1 MAMSSPQSA
10 STTPPAM
17 TIPTLL
23 MQRAAAHPDK
33 AFIVDGDTTLSYG
46 NTLERVRAL
55 GCWLVQQGC
64 KPGDRVAIWA
74 PNCQQWIVA
83 ALGAQMVGA
92 TVVTLNTRY
101 KGSEAADILERSGAR
116 FLFAVDR
123 FLDIDYPAQ
132 LAGFSLPDLAATV
145 TITLHSQVDELAT
158 CLEQG
163 RSLLQQA
170 PPLAAFE
177 DAASGVSGNTV
188 SDILFTSGTTGKAKG
203 VITEHQQNLRAFT
216 EFAAILG
223 LEASDRYLII
233 NPFFHSFGYKA
244 GWLATLIAGA
254 TAYPLAVFDVAQVMA
269 SVSTHQINVMPG
281 PPTLFQS
288 IMDHPDFDPEKLATL
303 AKATTG
309 AAVIPTQLI
318 EAMWQKLGIETVITA
333 YGLSETCGLVTM
345 CRRGDS
351 AATIANTSGRPIADV
366 EVCIRDPEGRS
377 LAAGETGEIT
387 VRGYNVMRGYFEN
400 ESATRE
406 TIDEQGWLHTG
417 DVGHLDDAG
426 NLYITDRL
434 KDMYISGGFNCY
446 PAEIEQ
452 QLLQHSAVA
461 QAAIVGIDEAR
472 LGEVGVAFVVPTGSD
487 HPSEAE
493 LYSWCRDQMANYKV
507 PRHVFWRDSLPV
519 NATGKVL
526 KTELRQ
532 LAATLLN

>member
-33 AFIVDGDTTLSYG
+33 AFIVDGETTLSYG

-64 KPGDRVAIWA
+64 KHGDRVAIWA

-123 FLDIDYPAQ
+123 FLDIDYSAQ
-132 LAGFSLPDLAATV
+132 LAGFSLPDLAVTV
-145 TITLHSQVDELAT
+145 TITLHSQVDGLGT

-170 PPLAAFE
+170 PSLAAFE

-216 EFAAILG
+216 EFATILG

-366 EVCIRDPEGRS
+366 EVCIRDSEGRS

-417 DVGHLDDAG
+417 DVGHLDEAG